1 MQSIPKRIVETFK
14 KTGEKFSEPAI
25 TQDDKLYGKAGV
37 LILSGE
43 LDMINIVESV
53 NNLLDYTRNRVIDKD
68 FNEVHT
74 VIHQDF
80 TTPLESWIDSVSV
93 ERLELLKEFNRENLD
108 EKHRSKIDNP
118 LIPNGMVYNLFFKL
132 KKWYNIIEGT
142 DEYELIK
149 GWKVLIG
156 IEAITNNSA
165 DRYKSNNFSYFGG
178 SVKEEDNTILDT
190 AKRELLEESRI
201 KLDEFIWTDEYQSKM
216 RKKHNLP
223 LRKNYIDL
231 NYIKYYSRIYLIF
244 MENINTYEISNSN
257 SSPSNYLEI
266 KLQN

>member
-1 MQSIPKRIVETFK
+1 MILHLKYYYTKYRNLFSDADQLSLENHFRILFLLSKNHSK
-14 KTGEKFSEPAI
+14 KN
-25 TQDDKLYGKAGV
+25 V
-37 LILSGE
+37 
-43 LDMINIVESV
+43 
-53 NNLLDYTRNRVIDKD
+53 DKD

-74 VIHQDF
+74 VLYQDF
-80 TTPLESWIDSVSV
+80 TTPLESWIESVPID
-93 ERLELLKEFNRENLD
+93 RIELLKEFNRENLD
-108 EKHRSKIDNP
+108 EKHISKIDNP
-118 LIPNGMVYNLFFKL
+118 LVPNGMVYNLFNKL
-132 KKWYNIIEGT
+132 KNWYNIHEGT
-142 DEYELIK
+142 NEYDSMK
-149 GWKVLIG
+149 GWKAIIG
-156 IEAITNNSA
+156 IEPITNNSA

-257 SSPSNYLEI
+257 SNPSNYLEI